1 MDTLIMI
8 SKVTKLRF
16 RKLLATITLRSL
28 TSGVGHRIDLS
39 KNLQIKEL
47 VSGMI
52 SQGSGL
58 LALTKF

>member
-1 MDTLIMI
+1 MGTLIMI

-28 TSGVGHRIDLS
+28 TSGVINRIDLS

>member
-1 MDTLIMI
+1 MGTLIII

-16 RKLLATITLRSL
+16 RKLLATKTLRSL
-28 TSGVGHRIDLS
+28 TFGVINRIDLS
-39 KNLQIKEL
+39 KNLQIKGL